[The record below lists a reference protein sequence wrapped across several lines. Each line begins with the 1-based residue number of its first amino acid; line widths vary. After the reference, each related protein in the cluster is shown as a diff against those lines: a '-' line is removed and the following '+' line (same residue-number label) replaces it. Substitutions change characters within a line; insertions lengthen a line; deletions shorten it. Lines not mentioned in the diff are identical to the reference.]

1 MAAVADF
8 KEEYQPQSWE
18 RLKARI
24 RTRLSVWIGLAAF
37 VGWIISR
44 ILPKKRGIYV
54 SGSIQ
59 QANHRSGDIKPAGKS
74 KQRQDQGGLLSLVLE
89 LLGAV
94 AISLVQRYFKSWRS
108 TLIVKLHHPPEPKLS
123 STDLP
128 KPSDRHSLPDHGSE
142 TSPEMAGWKSL
153 TRKISWR
160 YSKTPPV
167 NGSRINV
174 PNSAQLWPTSRF
186 SR

>member
-1 MAAVADF
+1 MSSVAVF
-8 KEEYQPQSWE
+8 PEEYQPQSWE

-94 AISLVQRYFKSWRS
+94 AISLVQR
-108 TLIVKLHHPPEPKLS
+108 
-123 STDLP
+123 
-128 KPSDRHSLPDHGSE
+128 
-142 TSPEMAGWKSL
+142 
-153 TRKISWR
+153 
-160 YSKTPPV
+160 
-167 NGSRINV
+167 
-174 PNSAQLWPTSRF
+174 
-186 SR
+186 